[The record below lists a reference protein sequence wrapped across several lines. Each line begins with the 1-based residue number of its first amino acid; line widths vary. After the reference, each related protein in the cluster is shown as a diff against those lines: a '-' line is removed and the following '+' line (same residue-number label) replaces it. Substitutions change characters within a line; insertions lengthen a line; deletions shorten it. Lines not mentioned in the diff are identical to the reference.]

1 MKMKKQASR
10 RKKLVYKMLPKP
22 IVAKLMAGKD
32 TTDTF
37 ESGTIFFSTVYGFRE
52 ITASCSAMKV
62 LPLSGFNS
70 YCIAAVHFYR

>member
-62 LPLSGFNS
+62 SNCHPCNS
-70 YCIAAVHFYR
+70 HLTQVIFYR

>member
-1 MKMKKQASR
+1 MKKQASK

-22 IVAKLMAGKD
+22 IVTRLMAGKD

-37 ESGTIFFSTVYGFRE
+37 ESGTIFFSTVHGFRE

-62 LPLSGFNS
+62 TTLSNCHS
-70 YCIAAVHFYR
+70 PCYNT